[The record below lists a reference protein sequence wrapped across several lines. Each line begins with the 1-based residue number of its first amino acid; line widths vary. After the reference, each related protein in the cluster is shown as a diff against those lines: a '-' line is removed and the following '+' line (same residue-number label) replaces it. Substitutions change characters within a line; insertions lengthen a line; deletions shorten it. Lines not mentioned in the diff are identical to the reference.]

1 MGKKKADSVVNVPET
16 PFSRFQGA
24 IRAWMEA
31 RKQSMAVL
39 EKLLEVRSKKS
50 YTSIGQVSTAIG
62 TSMGA
67 SRVNVQVEAELY
79 GQLQRMQTTQGSML
93 ASLQVM
99 RTNSGS
105 GGNGNSTSYGEQ
117 SGALVSH
124 APTTGTGT
132 EAGTNA
138 PIWPLEISCTESLLH
153 SLQQQ
158 TLVEVSVY
166 EMLLEEQEAQGG
178 VGQGQSSGTCVCVC
192 VCVSV
197 CVSSLL
203 IFLSPSLTHTHTK
216 SFPPHT
222 FFATICLIFIL
233 TRPGPRCSGHMHGL
247 LHIPALP
254 EHGSPGCCA
263 RGQRVSVCVCVCVCV

>member
-16 PFSRFQGA
+16 PFSRFQSA

-50 YTSIGQVSTAIG
+50 YTSIGQVSTAMG

-105 GGNGNSTSYGEQ
+105 GGNGNSTSGGEQ
-117 SGALVSH
+117 SSALVSH
-124 APTTGTGT
+124 APTTDTGTGT

-138 PIWPLEISCTESLLH
+138 PIWPLETSCTENLLH

-178 VGQGQSSGTCVCVC
+178 TGQGQSSGT
-192 VCVSV
+192 
-197 CVSSLL
+197 
-203 IFLSPSLTHTHTK
+203 
-216 SFPPHT
+216 
-222 FFATICLIFIL
+222 
-233 TRPGPRCSGHMHGL
+233 R
-247 LHIPALP
+247 
-254 EHGSPGCCA
+254 
-263 RGQRVSVCVCVCVCV
+263 VCVCVCVCPLSLSFSPDLSHALTLNLSLHTHSSLQSASSSHLPDLDHDAVVTCMACFTYPPYLNTEALTAVLEVRE